1 VFEKCWL
8 LCDAAEHGGG
18 GGDADE
24 GFGDVD
30 ALLEVTDE
38 AAVLDEPSEGAL
50 DHPPT
55 RQRLEAWQGA
65 APLDDG
71 QREVGLLLRPID
83 ELAGISAVGEHGL
96 DEAPE
101 APGGAQQRLRAVAI
115 LDAAG
120 MDLNFKQATVRVG
133 QDVPLA
139 PRDLLARVVA
149 AGAPF

>member
-1 VFEKCWL
+1 M

-24 GFGDVD
+24 GFGHVG
-30 ALLEVTDE
+30 ALLEIADE
-38 AAVLDEPSEGAL
+38 TAVLDEPSEGAL
-50 DHPPT
+50 DHPSAG
-55 RQRLEAWQGA
+55 QRLEPRQSAR
-65 APLDDG
+65 PLDDG
-71 QREVGLLLRPID
+71 QREVGLLLCPLD
-83 ELAGISAVGEHGL
+83 ELAGVSAIGEHDL
-96 DEAPE
+96 DEGPKAS
-101 APGGAQQRLRAVAI
+101 GGAQQRLGAVAI

-120 MDLNFKQATVRVG
+120 MDLNFEQAAVRVG